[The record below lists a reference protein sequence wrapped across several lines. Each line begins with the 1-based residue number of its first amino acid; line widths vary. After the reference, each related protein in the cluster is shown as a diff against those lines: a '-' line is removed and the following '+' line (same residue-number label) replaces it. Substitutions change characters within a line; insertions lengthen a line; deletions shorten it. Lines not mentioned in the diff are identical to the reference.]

1 MAVKRENLKAMGLN
15 EEQIT
20 SIIEMHTE
28 TVDGLK
34 EKLKAATAKA
44 DQYDAVK
51 TELDGLKGGNE
62 SWKAKYDA
70 LQKTFDSYKNE
81 IVQKEAKAAKE
92 SAVKAY
98 FEGKGITGAN
108 LEIASKAQ
116 KGAKFAP
123 INKGANISD
132 KGAKSCT
139 KGGKICRQDNNIIIY
154 KNIFFQA
161 REDSLATEKG
171 RKEEIYKLF
180 FFKNS
185 TSPNVEVE
193 EFYRV
198 NVLNDWKDGKGA
210 KMDTSMSKLLA
221 WADGWNLKGG
231 SNRTNSYFLNAWREI
246 YNDAIAR
253 FDPMAK
259 RLLDPRIKCDSDS
272 QQVLI
277 TAPKP
282 LVSWLEK
289 YLVEGNNRIADVMRG
304 FCRGR
309 KLMYNLL
316 ES

>member
-1 MAVKRENLKAMGLN
+1 MGKAGLSLSGPSLIVYAIIYGFSQDGVTACRCHLSYFQ
-15 EEQIT
+15 EWADVCERT
-20 SIIEMHTE
+20 ARSIISDL
-28 TVDGLK
+28 VRAG
-34 EKLKAATAKA
+34 
-44 DQYDAVK
+44 YIRRI
-51 TELDGLKGGNE
+51 
-62 SWKAKYDA
+62 A
-70 LQKTFDSYKNE
+70 LG
-81 IVQKEAKAAKE
+81 
-92 SAVKAY
+92 
-98 FEGKGITGAN
+98 EGRGALVEYRAN

-198 NVLNDWKDGKGA
+198 NVLNDWKNGKGA

>member
-1 MAVKRENLKAMGLN
+1 MGKAGLSLSGPSLIVYAIIYGFSQDGVTACRCHLSYFQ
-15 EEQIT
+15 EWADVCERT
-20 SIIEMHTE
+20 ARSINSDLVRAGYIRRI
-28 TVDGLK
+28 
-34 EKLKAATAKA
+34 
-44 DQYDAVK
+44 
-51 TELDGLKGGNE
+51 
-62 SWKAKYDA
+62 A
-70 LQKTFDSYKNE
+70 LG
-81 IVQKEAKAAKE
+81 
-92 SAVKAY
+92 
-98 FEGKGITGAN
+98 EGRGALVEYRAN

>member
-1 MAVKRENLKAMGLN
+1 M
-15 EEQIT
+15 
-20 SIIEMHTE
+20 
-28 TVDGLK
+28 
-34 EKLKAATAKA
+34 
-44 DQYDAVK
+44 
-51 TELDGLKGGNE
+51 
-62 SWKAKYDA
+62 
-70 LQKTFDSYKNE
+70 
-81 IVQKEAKAAKE
+81 
-92 SAVKAY
+92 
-98 FEGKGITGAN
+98 
-108 LEIASKAQ
+108 
-116 KGAKFAP
+116 
-123 INKGANISD
+123 
-132 KGAKSCT
+132 
-139 KGGKICRQDNNIIIY
+139 
-154 KNIFFQA
+154 
-161 REDSLATEKG
+161 
-171 RKEEIYKLF
+171 
-180 FFKNS
+180 
-185 TSPNVEVE
+185 E

-221 WADGWNLKGG
+221 WADGWNLKSG

-246 YNDAIAR
+246 YNDTIAR

>member
-1 MAVKRENLKAMGLN
+1 MGKAGLSLSGPSLIVYAIIYGFSQDGVTACRCHLSYFQ
-15 EEQIT
+15 EWADVCERT
-20 SIIEMHTE
+20 ARSIISDL
-28 TVDGLK
+28 VRAG
-34 EKLKAATAKA
+34 
-44 DQYDAVK
+44 YIRRI
-51 TELDGLKGGNE
+51 
-62 SWKAKYDA
+62 A
-70 LQKTFDSYKNE
+70 LG
-81 IVQKEAKAAKE
+81 
-92 SAVKAY
+92 
-98 FEGKGITGAN
+98 EGRGALVEYRAN

-132 KGAKSCT
+132 KGAKSYT

-221 WADGWNLKGG
+221 WADGWNLKSG

-246 YNDAIAR
+246 YNDTIAR

-259 RLLDPRIKCDSDS
+259 RLLDPRIKCNSDS

-289 YLVEGNNRIADVMRG
+289 YLVEGNNRIADVMRA